1 MEELPSQLD
10 LGAQYKTKD
19 KMYLYYKLREDHEG
33 FISQETM

>member
-33 FISQETM
+33 FISQESM